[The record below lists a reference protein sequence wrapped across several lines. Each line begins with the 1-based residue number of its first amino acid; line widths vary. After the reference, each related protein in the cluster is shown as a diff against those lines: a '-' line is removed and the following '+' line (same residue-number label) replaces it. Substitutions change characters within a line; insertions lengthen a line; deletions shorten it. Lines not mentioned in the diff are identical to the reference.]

1 MTFEINDIEL
11 LYTFTDYQSA
21 VQKGKKMLFEKK
33 TLVYRKRDR
42 ETWSR
47 IKAILKDAGI
57 KGVSAGRYMQE
68 RIPVGGYSMMD
79 PRDYGPNGRIDRNVY
94 FIRVRESQAAAAL
107 DAIRAH
113 AVTAEVMSDE
123 ELSQDAPD
131 RHPVKH
137 SD

>member
-1 MTFEINDIEL
+1 MF
-11 LYTFTDYQSA
+11 F
-21 VQKGKKMLFEKK
+21 KKKVLI
-33 TLVYRKRDR
+33 YRKRDR

-47 IKAILKDAGI
+47 IKAILKEAGI

-94 FIRVRESQAAAAL
+94 FIKVSESLTAAAL

-113 AVTAEVMSDE
+113 AVTAEIMSDE
-123 ELSQDAPD
+123 ELEKDAPD

-137 SD
+137 SE